1 MLIQRLK
8 TLKTPLTSAAI
19 LATLS
24 GCGPH
29 IINGAV
35 LDRNGFPVERA
46 IVSLSPGNVEIVTD
60 GHGEFSIDYL
70 RDDVGERIRLDWRN
84 DYEVEVFKAGYH
96 VLRQTFYYKWGEL
109 LLDPIIISED
119 TIRVSGSDAAYDPA
133 EHGDRTHSAGQSL
146 EGE

>member
-1 MLIQRLK
+1 MLIKRLNYLTK
-8 TLKTPLTSAAI
+8 PLAAGIVISTLAA
-19 LATLS
+19 
-24 GCGPH
+24 CGPH

-35 LDRNGFPVERA
+35 IDRNGFPVERA

-60 GHGEFSIDYL
+60 SQGEFSIDYL
-70 RDDVGERIRLDWRN
+70 RDEMGERIRLDWRN

-96 VLRQTFYYKWGEL
+96 VLRQTFYYKWGEHAL
-109 LLDPIIISED
+109 EPIIIAED
-119 TIRVSGSDAAYDPA
+119 TIRVTGSDAVYDPS

>member
-1 MLIQRLK
+1 MLTNRLR
-8 TLKTPLTSAAI
+8 PLRSPIAWGAVAA
-19 LATLS
+19 ALS

-35 LDRNGFPVERA
+35 IDRNGFPVERA

-60 GHGEFSIDYL
+60 SHGEFSIDYL
-70 RDDVGERIRLDWRN
+70 RDEMGERIRLDWRN

-96 VLRQTFYYKWGEL
+96 VLRETFYYKWGEHIL
-109 LLDPIIISED
+109 EPLIVAEE
-119 TIRVSGSDAAYDPA
+119 TIRVTGSDAAYDPS